1 VTLANAPLYR
11 GRNGGVLDSICAG
24 GKGKY
29 FCKQDWTGQIS
40 LNRFN
45 KSGFWRSGQL
55 LIFPGREA
63 KFFRKRAERNDH

>member
-1 VTLANAPLYR
+1 MAGDVD
-11 GRNGGVLDSICAG
+11 GIWAG

-45 KSGFWRSGQL
+45 KSGFWRSGHL
-55 LIFPGREA
+55 LILSGREA
-63 KFFRKRAERNDH
+63 KFFRKRAERSDH